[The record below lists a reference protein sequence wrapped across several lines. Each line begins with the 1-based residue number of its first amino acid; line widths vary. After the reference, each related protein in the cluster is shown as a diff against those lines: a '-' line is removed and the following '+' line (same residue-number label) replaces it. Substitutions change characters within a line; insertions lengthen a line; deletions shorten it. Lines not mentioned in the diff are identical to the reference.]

1 MTRPAAAVRVAVVD
15 DSVVVRGLLSR
26 WLSETNGIEVVG
38 TYRSGRE
45 IIDALPGC
53 APRIILLDLDM
64 PEMDGITAL
73 PHILAKSPDSRV
85 IVVSSLSVHGA
96 ELTMRSLMKGATDY
110 LPKPS
115 NHREVSTS
123 TDFRSALIAKVLA
136 VGGIR
141 QLARGAAA
149 APAPHT
155 PAPHTPAPHAPHH
168 APAPHTPAAPAGRAP
183 GTFPS
188 NVPWARAEAPAR
200 APSSF
205 FGTPAPASAPGVAT
219 PGIPAPRT
227 SEAAQRPSASV
238 SAFRAPA
245 AERPSGGV
253 RPFTRSRAK
262 IVVIGASTGGPQA
275 LVAMLTKMAPVIA
288 RVPVIIAQHMPPIF
302 GAIFASH
309 LKQHAGLPAV
319 EAAEGLIIQPGAIYM
334 APGGCHTV
342 VRRKADG
349 TLALA
354 LLPSEARGPWRP
366 SIDLLFSSAAET
378 CGGEVLAMA
387 LTGMGRDGTEGAK
400 DLVKRGANVVVQD
413 EASSVVWGIP
423 GSIAEAGLAAAL
435 APPEKLGELA
445 VTLLEGKAP

>member
-1 MTRPAAAVRVAVVD
+1 VALPQRVMTRANAAVRVAVVD

-64 PEMDGITAL
+64 PDMDGITAL
-73 PHILAKSPDSRV
+73 PFILSKSPDSRV

-123 TDFRSALIAKVLA
+123 ADFRSALIAKVLA

-141 QLARGAAA
+141 QLARGLTPPRPAAPVAAPSAFA
-149 APAPHT
+149 APAPAAPPVGRTPGAFPSSVPWAT
-155 PAPHTPAPHAPHH
+155 PATPAVRPSLV
-168 APAPHTPAAPAGRAP
+168 PAAPAHTPPSPVHGGAVAP
-183 GTFPS
+183 
-188 NVPWARAEAPAR
+188 
-200 APSSF
+200 
-205 FGTPAPASAPGVAT
+205 
-219 PGIPAPRT
+219 
-227 SEAAQRPSASV
+227 
-238 SAFRAPA
+238 FRAPA
-245 AERPSGGV
+245 AERPHAGPRPFQRV
-253 RPFTRSRAK
+253 RPRL
-262 IVVIGASTGGPQA
+262 VVIGASTGGPQA

-288 RVPVIIAQHMPPIF
+288 KVPVVIAQHMPPIF

-319 EAAEGLIIQPGAIYM
+319 EATEGLVIQPGAVYM
-334 APGGCHTV
+334 APGGCHTIIK
-342 VRRKADG
+342 RKPDG
-349 TLALA
+349 SYALS

-366 SIDLLFSSAAET
+366 SIDLLFTSAAET
-378 CGGEVLAMA
+378 CGSEALAMA

-423 GSIAEAGLAAAL
+423 GSIAEAGLAAAML
-435 APPEKLGELA
+435 PPEKLGELA
-445 VTLLEGKAP
+445 VALLEGKVP

>member
-1 MTRPAAAVRVAVVD
+1 MALPQRVMTRPTAAVRVAVVD

-64 PEMDGITAL
+64 PDMDGITAL
-73 PHILAKSPDSRV
+73 PHILSKSPDSRV

-141 QLARGAAA
+141 QLARSLAPTPPATPAASPVSRAPGGLPSSVPWAAPASPVARPTSPFAAPAA
-149 APAPHT
+149 APA
-155 PAPHTPAPHAPHH
+155 AS
-168 APAPHTPAAPAGRAP
+168 PAAR
-183 GTFPS
+183 T
-188 NVPWARAEAPAR
+188 AEP
-200 APSSF
+200 
-205 FGTPAPASAPGVAT
+205 
-219 PGIPAPRT
+219 
-227 SEAAQRPSASV
+227 AQRPGSV
-238 SAFRAPA
+238 APFRAPT
-245 AERPSGGV
+245 AERHSTGP
-253 RPFTRSRAK
+253 RPLTRTRPK
-262 IVVIGASTGGPQA
+262 VVVVGASTGGPQA
-275 LVAMLTKMAPVIA
+275 LVAMLSKMGPVIS
-288 RVPVIIAQHMPPIF
+288 RVPVIVAQHMPPIF

-309 LKQHAGLPAV
+309 LKQHAGLPTV
-319 EAAEGLIIQPGAIYM
+319 EATEGLPVQAGAIYM

-342 VRRKADG
+342 LRRKNDG
-349 TLALA
+349 SLVLA

-378 CGGEVLAMA
+378 CGGEALAMA

-445 VTLLEGKAP
+445 VALLEGKAP

>member
-1 MTRPAAAVRVAVVD
+1 MIRPGTAVRVAVVD

-26 WLSETNGIEVVG
+26 WLSETSGIEVVG

-53 APRIILLDLDM
+53 GARVILLDLNM
-64 PEMDGITAL
+64 PDMDGLTAL
-73 PHILAKSPDSRV
+73 PQILARAPDSRV
-85 IVVSSLSVHGA
+85 IVVSSLSVDGA
-96 ELTMRSLMKGATDY
+96 ELTMRCLMKGATDY

-141 QLARGAAA
+141 QLVARAAPPPRPVPAPAAAPSPFARIAAPSTPAAAPGSVPWSVQARSTPAQPASPTPAQPQPAPAPA
-149 APAPHT
+149 APAPGVT
-155 PAPHTPAPHAPHH
+155 P
-168 APAPHTPAAPAGRAP
+168 
-183 GTFPS
+183 
-188 NVPWARAEAPAR
+188 
-200 APSSF
+200 
-205 FGTPAPASAPGVAT
+205 
-219 PGIPAPRT
+219 
-227 SEAAQRPSASV
+227 
-238 SAFRAPA
+238 FRAPA
-245 AERPSGGV
+245 APERAAPTARPLQRV
-253 RPFTRSRAK
+253 RPK

-275 LVAMLTKMAPVIA
+275 LVSLLGRMTSVIA
-288 RVPVIIAQHMPPIF
+288 KVPVVVAQHMPPIF

-319 EAAEGLIIQPGAIYM
+319 EAAEGMVVQPGCVYM

-342 VRRKADG
+342 LRRKPDG
-349 TLALA
+349 SASLS

-366 SIDLLFSSAAET
+366 SIDLLFSSAAEAA
-378 CGGEVLAMA
+378 GQDALAVA

-423 GSIAEAGLAAAL
+423 GSIAEAGLAAAQL
-435 APPEKLGELA
+435 PPEKLGELA
-445 VTLLEGKAP
+445 VALLEGRAP